1 MGPDLHVDTLI
12 TAVLM
17 VALLPLAML
26 PALGVVV
33 RRYGRLPAW
42 PLLSA
47 VGLLGAGC
55 ALAAFTVFPL
65 PQPGQVACTGEPF
78 TSTWQL
84 TPLGSILPIGDAVE
98 SGGFLGAL
106 AGFAF
111 LQVALNVL
119 LFVPYGFF
127 LHQVTRWR
135 GAAVI
140 LVSGATSLLIELT
153 QGTALFG
160 IYPCPY
166 RLFDVDDL
174 LLNTAGGAVG
184 LALSRVVAR
193 AAFANPVATPD
204 LAPPGVTRRAAA
216 LMVDLLLVGTATFVA
231 SAALLEVLAART
243 TLAHAERVL
252 AEPVVTVLLGLA
264 AGAAVV
270 LMPSLLTRDRTTPG
284 QLLLDVAPAVADG
297 AARPPLARVVLRW
310 AVRWA
315 TWGIVPSLLPVVL
328 VAELLTVIAR
338 RDRRS
343 LSDLVS
349 GTTMVTRTA
358 LRSVQADATDA
369 STAAGAGTMRGPG
382 GS

>member
-12 TAVLM
+12 TAVLV

-26 PALGVVV
+26 PALGATV

-47 VGLLGAGC
+47 IGLLGAAS

-65 PQPGQVACTGEPF
+65 PRPGQVTCTGEPF
-78 TSTWQL
+78 VSTWQL
-84 TPLGSILPIGDAVE
+84 TPFASIAPIGDALAR
-98 SGGFLGAL
+98 SGLIGAL
-106 AGFAF
+106 TGFAF
-111 LQVALNVL
+111 LQVALNVV

-135 GAAVI
+135 GRVVVLASA
-140 LVSGATSLLIELT
+140 GTSLLVEIT
-153 QGTALFG
+153 QGSAVFGLF
-160 IYPCPY
+160 PCPY
-166 RLFDVDDL
+166 RQFDVDDL

-193 AAFANPVATPD
+193 TAFANPAAAAD
-204 LAPPGVTRRAAA
+204 LDAPGVTRRAAA
-216 LMVDLLLVGTATFVA
+216 LLVDLLLVGTATFLT
-231 SAALLEVLAART
+231 SAALLAVLTARASIEDARGA
-243 TLAHAERVL
+243 LEN
-252 AEPVVTVLLGLA
+252 PVTAILLGLA
-264 AGAAVV
+264 SGAAMA
-270 LMPSLLTRDRTTPG
+270 LLPSLLTRDRTTPG
-284 QLLLDVAPAVADG
+284 QLLLDLAPVAVDDG
-297 AARPPLARVVLRW
+297 ARPPAARILARW

-315 TWGIVPSLLPVVL
+315 TWGIVPSLLPPLL

-358 LRSVQADATDA
+358 LRAERAEEPAD
-369 STAAGAGTMRGPG
+369 GGTMPRPG
-382 GS
+382 RP